1 MANNSIPTV
10 PRPFVWASN
19 VIGANFY
26 VTLPKTPKLELLA
39 LGMEIY
45 QKQME
50 HDFAIIHLKGK
61 PYKLETQIHYNDPIV
76 ITYQS
81 GKTKSTF
88 NGYVNAVRQ
97 VNTVKGTSETII
109 EVIGAS
115 SVLKETAQ
123 KVYTKATADQVVSQ
137 ICSKFSL
144 SAVVQRDARVRNA
157 IVHSGQSHWQL
168 LRSLALQTGHALR
181 CENTNLTFVSKDKIT
196 LTKKAS
202 APYFVYI
209 DNPNGGVVSEA
220 LRNLGSILNFSPII
234 SDGSPETHSNVDRVI
249 TGRTTSNSNAKGKA
263 IKTTHSKAAK
273 GKGKSS
279 QKPSKGAVKP
289 SKDFFKKK

>member
-1 MANNSIPTV
+1 MASNIPV
-10 PRPFVWASN
+10 VLRPFAWDSN

-26 VTLPKTPKLELLA
+26 INLPKTPKLELLA

-61 PYKLETQIHYNDPIV
+61 PYKLETQIHHNDPVI

-81 GKTKSTF
+81 GKNKSTF
-88 NGYVNAVRQ
+88 NGYIHAVKQ
-97 VNTVKGTSETII
+97 VNTLKGTSQTIL

-123 KVYTKATADQVVSQ
+123 KVYTTTTADQVVSQ
-137 ICSKFSL
+137 VCAKFNL
-144 SAVVQRDARVRNA
+144 AAVVQRDARVRNA
-157 IVHSGQSHWQL
+157 IVHSGQSYWQL
-168 LRSLALQTGHALR
+168 LRSLAFQTGHALR
-181 CENTNLTFVSKDKIT
+181 CENTTVTFVSKDKIT
-196 LTKKAS
+196 LTKKKS

-209 DNPNGGVVSEA
+209 DDPNGGVVNEE
-220 LRNLGSILNFSPII
+220 LRGLGSIINFNPII
-234 SDGSPETHSNVDRVI
+234 SDASPETHSNVDRVI

-263 IKTTHSKAAK
+263 IKTTHAKVGK
-273 GKGKSS
+273 GKGKAS

-289 SKDFFKKK
+289 SKDFFKKI

>member
-1 MANNSIPTV
+1 MASNIPTV

-39 LGMEIY
+39 MGIEIY

-61 PYKLETQIHYNDPIV
+61 PYKLETQLHHNDPVV
-76 ITYQS
+76 INYQS
-81 GKTKSTF
+81 GKNKSTF
-88 NGYVNAVRQ
+88 NGYIHAVRQ
-97 VNTVKGTSETII
+97 TSNIRGTTETIL
-109 EVIGAS
+109 EVVGAS

-123 KVYTKATADQVVSQ
+123 KVYTKATADQVVTQ
-137 ICSKFSL
+137 ICSKFHL
-144 SAVVQRDARVRNA
+144 AAVVQRDARVRNA
-157 IVHSGQSHWQL
+157 IVHSGQSYWQL
-168 LRSLALQTGHALR
+168 LRSLALQTGHTLR
-181 CENTNLTFVSKDKIT
+181 CENTTLTFVSKDKVT
-196 LTKKAS
+196 LTKKKS

-209 DNPNGGVVSEA
+209 DSPNNGVVTTE
-220 LRNLGSILNFSPII
+220 LRNLGSITNFHPII

-249 TGRTTSNSNAKGKA
+249 TGRTSSNSSTKGKA
-263 IKTTHSKAAK
+263 IKTTHAKAGK

-279 QKPSKGAVKP
+279 KKPSKGAVKP